1 MKLIFLLF
9 LLTLSLISINSLSLQ
24 RRTTFKFISEAV
36 ARMLKDPAKV
46 DAKTK
51 VIQQAMQGIQ
61 KAMNNDS
68 TTGKAAAGNLTKQET
83 KVKELKNHIQQ
94 TKKVE
99 QSLNEIAKE
108 IKDPKKKAEYQKKV
122 GEVKNVINNLLKGLK
137 KLTTSSTD
145 VKVAKK
151 ETAKKAAKLANDTKK
166 AEKQIKKQIE
176 NIKKKADKELEK
188 PKFRS
193 TESGSGEGGREVA
206 GLAKACFQ
214 AAISAVPG
222 EFCWKKGADFGKI
235 PTGCPANWERHL
247 ALCFEKC
254 KSGYTHFGGVCWEV
268 CSGGYKNI
276 GLICSKSFF
285 TWHWK
290 RSYIPS
296 SLTNFNSRIPCPD
309 GMYKGGALCYR
320 DCNKIGMTNCGI
332 GACSSD
338 STACGFK
345 IAGMVVETIV
355 TIGGLVLD
363 VISLGSTKGLTTAA
377 KTAASKL
384 GKEGL
389 RKAFL
394 RSKTFIEK
402 QVTSNLKSFAK
413 SIAQKAKKF
422 LAKQLMDRYTEF
434 QVEQFCENTVKGI
447 REIAGK
453 KNEPTDSFKGIDFL
467 GVLGAAKTC
476 SKPLADTNAKLE
488 CAKGVLEAVGTLDP
502 TGIIG
507 LAAAFVNPI
516 CEGV

>member
-9 LLTLSLISINSLSLQ
+9 LLTLSLISITSLSLK

-36 ARMLKDPAKV
+36 ARMLKDPVLV

-68 TTGKAAAGNLTKQET
+68 TTGKAAAENLTKQET

-94 TKKVE
+94 TKTVE
-99 QSLNEIAKE
+99 KNLKEIAKE
-108 IKDPKKKAEYQKKV
+108 IKDPKKKAEYQKQID
-122 GEVKNVINNLLKGLK
+122 EVKKVLNNLRKGLK
-137 KLTTSSTD
+137 KLTTSSTE
-145 VKVAKK
+145 VKAAKK
-151 ETAKKAAKLANDTKK
+151 ETAKTAAKLADDTKK
-166 AEKQIKKQIE
+166 AEKQMKKQIE

-268 CSGGYKNI
+268 CSGGYRNI
-276 GLICSKSFF
+276 GLICSKSFW

-389 RKAFL
+389 RKAFV

-402 QVTSNLKSFAK
+402 QVTSNLKNFAK

-422 LAKQLMDRYTEF
+422 LAKQLVDRYTEF

-467 GVLGAAKTC
+467 GVLGAAKSC
-476 SKPLADTNAKLE
+476 SKPLGDTNAKLE